1 MADRQMVLLRK
12 LMPALV
18 LFGVLGLAACT
29 GGLGLNNHGLTVEK
43 GMPSG
48 R

>member
-1 MADRQMVLLRK
+1 MTLLRK
-12 LMPALV
+12 LVPALV

-29 GGLGLNNHGLTVEK
+29 GPGLGLNNHGLTVEK